1 MKSLNCQ
8 TEIFISFV
16 TESLRITILDG
27 HMLLQDSKTL
37 NQPLIL
43 KHFQNTKN
51 SNNKNNNI
59 FH

>member
-16 TESLRITILDG
+16 TESLRNNILDG

-37 NQPLIL
+37 NQSLIL

-51 SNNKNNNI
+51 NNDKNNI

>member
-1 MKSLNCQ
+1 MKSLNCP

-16 TESLRITILDG
+16 IESLRTNILDG

-37 NQPLIL
+37 NQSLIL

-51 SNNKNNNI
+51 NNNKNSNI
-59 FH
+59 FY

>member
-16 TESLRITILDG
+16 TESLRNNILDG

-37 NQPLIL
+37 NQSLIL
-43 KHFQNTKN
+43 
-51 SNNKNNNI
+51 
-59 FH
+59 

>member
-16 TESLRITILDG
+16 TESLRNNILDG

-37 NQPLIL
+37 NQSLIL

-51 SNNKNNNI
+51 NKDKNNI